1 MNDIALWTVSGINGV
16 HGNHVANGVD
26 MVALK
31 QEEDPKSNQTLGLVE
46 LDHATEEKIV
56 RDILKNPHPA
66 LSDTAPLKVLRSS

>member
-1 MNDIALWTVSGINGV
+1 MTDIAPWTVSGTSGV

-46 LDHATEEKIV
+46 LDHAMEGKFAQ
-56 RDILKNPHPA
+56 DILKNPRPA
-66 LSDTAPLKVLRSS
+66 SSDIAPPKV